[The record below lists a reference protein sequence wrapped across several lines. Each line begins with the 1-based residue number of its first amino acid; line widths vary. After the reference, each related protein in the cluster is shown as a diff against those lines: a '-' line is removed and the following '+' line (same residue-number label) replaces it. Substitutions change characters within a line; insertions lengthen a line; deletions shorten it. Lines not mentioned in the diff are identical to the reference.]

1 MEIIPIHVLQN
12 LIALG
17 NLSENDSPERL
28 QLFEALRP
36 FDSCGRTHA
45 NAWISATEKLNA
57 EQISSLTRG
66 LVFAEERLPGWNG
79 GSVSG
84 IIWTFRAFQQKAPEQ
99 ANELAD
105 WIFKHSTNNY
115 VPHGLNRAGAK
126 SVEEYEA
133 YRKTKESRRIQSE
146 KHSEAEQHC
155 KIIREAVTQ
164 RQQQK
169 AVLLQTAKAQ
179 ARAELIE
186 KLDGL
191 TPKERLEH
199 IAWDDEHDL
208 TFFPE
213 IYSEVALTE
222 IDSLD
227 EITRDR
233 LISKLKQRHKGC
245 WAELLQ
251 ESQNNFPNESHP

>member
-1 MEIIPIHVLQN
+1 MEIIPNQVLQN

-17 NLSENDSPERL
+17 NLSENDSPERR
-28 QLFEALRP
+28 QLFDALKP

-66 LVFAEERLPGWNG
+66 LVFAEELLPRWNG

-84 IIWTFRAFQQKAPEQ
+84 IIWTFRAFHQKAPEQ
-99 ANELAD
+99 ANELAN
-105 WIFKHSTNNY
+105 WVLEHSTNNY
-115 VPHGLNRAGAK
+115 VPHGLNRAVTK
-126 SVEEYEA
+126 SVEEYET
-133 YRKTKESRRIQSE
+133 YRRAKESRRIQSE
-146 KHSEAEQHC
+146 QYSEAEQHC
-155 KIIREAVTQ
+155 KKIRETVTQ
-164 RQQQK
+164 RQQHE
-169 AVLLQTAKAQ
+169 AALLQKAKAQ

-186 KLDGL
+186 MLDCL

-213 IYSEVALTE
+213 KYSEIALIE

-227 EITRDR
+227 EISRDR
-233 LISKLKQRHKGC
+233 LVFKLKQRHKGC
-245 WAELLQ
+245 WSEL
-251 ESQNNFPNESHP
+251 FAGIIK

>member
-1 MEIIPIHVLQN
+1 MEIIPIHVLHN

-17 NLSENDSPERL
+17 NLYENDSPERH

-36 FDSCGRTHA
+36 FDCCGRTHA
-45 NAWISATEKLNA
+45 NAWISATEKLSA

-66 LVFAEERLPGWNG
+66 LVFAEEQLTGWNG

-84 IIWTFRAFQQKAPEQ
+84 IIWTFRAFEQKAPEQ
-99 ANELAD
+99 ANELAN
-105 WIFKHSTNNY
+105 WIFKHSTNSY

-126 SVEEYEA
+126 SVEEYKA
-133 YRKTKESRRIQSE
+133 YRKAKESRRAQSE

-155 KIIREAVTQ
+155 KIIRETITQ
-164 RQQQK
+164 RQQNE
-169 AVLLQTAKAQ
+169 AVLLQKARSQ
-179 ARAELIE
+179 ARSELIE

-191 TPKERLEH
+191 TSKERLEH

-213 IYSEVALTE
+213 KYSEVALSE
-222 IDSLD
+222 IESLD
-227 EITRDR
+227 EISRDR

-245 WAELLQ
+245 WSEL
-251 ESQNNFPNESHP
+251 FARITK

>member
-17 NLSENDSPERL
+17 NLSENDSPERRK
-28 QLFEALRP
+28 LFEALRP

-45 NAWISATEKLNA
+45 NAWISATEKLSA

-66 LVFAEERLPGWNG
+66 LVFAEELLPGWNG

-99 ANELAD
+99 ADELAD

-133 YRKTKESRRIQSE
+133 YRKAKESRRFQSE

-164 RQQQK
+164 RQQHE
-169 AVLLQTAKAQ
+169 AVLLQKAKAQ
-179 ARAELIE
+179 VRAELIE

-213 IYSEVALTE
+213 KYSEVALTE

-227 EITRDR
+227 EISRDR

-245 WAELLQ
+245 WSELLARITK
-251 ESQNNFPNESHP
+251 

>member
-1 MEIIPIHVLQN
+1 MEIIPNHVLQN

-17 NLSENDSPERL
+17 SLSENDSLERR
-28 QLFEALRP
+28 QLFDALKP

-45 NAWISATEKLNA
+45 NAWIYATEKLNA
-57 EQISSLTRG
+57 EQISFLTRG
-66 LVFAEERLPGWNG
+66 LVFAEELLPGWNG

-84 IIWTFRAFQQKAPEQ
+84 IIWTFRAFQQQAPEK
-99 ANELAD
+99 ANELAN
-105 WIFKHSTNNY
+105 WILKHSTNNY

-133 YRKTKESRRIQSE
+133 YRRAKESRRVQSE

-155 KIIREAVTQ
+155 KKIREVVTQ
-164 RQQQK
+164 RQQHEAALFQK
-169 AVLLQTAKAQ
+169 AKAQ

-186 KLDGL
+186 QLDCL
-191 TPKERLEH
+191 TSKERLEH

-213 IYSEVALTE
+213 KYSEIALNE

-227 EITRDR
+227 EISHDR
-233 LISKLKQRHKGC
+233 LISKLKQRHKDC
-245 WAELLQ
+245 WSEL
-251 ESQNNFPNESHP
+251 FARITK